1 MTLYSV
7 KVQSQ
12 IAVYMDF
19 KYFDNIQCAN
29 YQDMKRSLET
39 YIVQEWGSYT
49 IYPLFIFTNPN
60 YYNKRIA
67 ICGHIIS
74 S

>member
-19 KYFDNIQCAN
+19 KYFDNVQCAN

-49 IYPLFIFTNPN
+49 IYPVYF
-60 YYNKRIA
+60 Y
-67 ICGHIIS
+67 
-74 S
+74 